1 MLLPFR
7 VSLIC
12 KTTKVM
18 GIMLTPV
25 DRPESVT
32 TKAQE
37 HKNANEFLKI
47 EDISAYLNIKTK
59 TLYAMVESGDIP
71 HYRIGRLIRF
81 KREDVD
87 LWMEAK
93 KVIVRNP
100 QYKSKRVF
108 ISGRRNQ
115 YIDKVVRKTIDGL
128 MG

>member
-1 MLLPFR
+1 
-7 VSLIC
+7 
-12 KTTKVM
+12 
-18 GIMLTPV
+18 MLTPLEGH
-25 DRPESVT
+25 ESAK

-37 HKNANEFLKI
+37 PRNFYEYLKI
-47 EDISAYLNIKTK
+47 EDISAYLNIKSK

-71 HYRIGRLIRF
+71 HYRVGRLIRF

-93 KVIVRNP
+93 KVICSHP
-100 QYKSKRVF
+100 QGKSKRVF
-108 ISGRRNQ
+108 RSRERNQ

>member
-1 MLLPFR
+1 
-7 VSLIC
+7 
-12 KTTKVM
+12 M

-100 QYKSKRVF
+100 QYKPKRVF

>member
-1 MLLPFR
+1 ME
-7 VSLIC
+7 
-12 KTTKVM
+12 
-18 GIMLTPV
+18 GY
-25 DRPESVT
+25 ESAT

-37 HKNANEFLKI
+37 NRNVNEYLKI
-47 EDISAYLNIKTK
+47 DDISAYLNIKTK

-100 QYKSKRVF
+100 QHKSKRMF
-108 ISGRRNQ
+108 ISSRRNQ

-128 MG
+128 TG

>member
-1 MLLPFR
+1 
-7 VSLIC
+7 
-12 KTTKVM
+12 
-18 GIMLTPV
+18 MLTPLEGH
-25 DRPESVT
+25 ES
-32 TKAQE
+32 TKDKSQE
-37 HKNANEFLKI
+37 TRNFHEYLKI
-47 EDISAYLNIKTK
+47 EDISAYLNIKSK

-93 KVIVRNP
+93 KVIGSNP
-100 QYKSKRVF
+100 LGKAKRAFRPSK
-108 ISGRRNQ
+108 RNQ